1 MLSSYKQL
9 GKKIAGYK
17 NTQTELRNQLVDI
30 QLLEIQKKAKDKL
43 YKGLVNFTDNLG
55 DVLIAR
61 ETDRQAK
68 IERAKRL
75 PVPEAEIPEL
85 ETLENT
91 KLEQDVVKEIDS
103 DVISRKLQE
112 MKVEKPK
119 FSLYKFFELNQPIIG
134 PPKKP
139 MEGELSFSL
148 NEDGGLDILDSST
161 NYEPSLFNNLGQIID
176 TNKSY
181 TMEIVK

>member
-17 NTQTELRNQLVDI
+17 STQSELRNQLVDI
-30 QLLEIQKKAKDKL
+30 QLLEVRKKAQDKL
-43 YKGLVNFTDNLG
+43 FQGLTKFTDSLG

-75 PVPEAEIPEL
+75 PIPEAEIPEL
-85 ETLENT
+85 ETLEDT
-91 KLEQDVVKEIDS
+91 KLEQDVLKQKDS
-103 DVISRKLQE
+103 DVVSRKIQQ

-119 FSLYKFFELNQPIIG
+119 FSLYKFFELSEPIIG

-148 NEDGGLDILDSST
+148 KEDGGLDILDSST
-161 NYEPSLFNNLGQIID
+161 DYEPSLYNNLGQIID
-176 TNKSY
+176 PNKPY
-181 TMEIVK
+181 TIEIIK